1 MSTASCRSGRSP
13 PSPRSANRLPLKVG
27 LGLFTAQVPPG
38 SGRSAAQEYA
48 DILGLTQD
56 AEAAG
61 FDSVWVSEHH
71 GAADGYLPALPVL
84 QAAMAAVTS
93 RVELGQGVVLGP
105 FQHPLRFAED
115 CAVADNISGGRLI
128 VGLAPGWR
136 EEEFRAFGIPMRER
150 VGRNAE
156 LVRIC
161 RLAWTGERF
170 SFEGRYFRYE
180 QVRVTPPP
188 ARPLPI
194 LMGGFVEK
202 AAERAGRLGDGFL
215 GSRAELGWFRRLLA
229 AFERGAREAGN
240 DPEAMPIGFLQNA
253 WVSRDGEIPDYVIE
267 GAWHQLGTYAAWRVP
282 TDTPEATYQLAPVKR
297 EAVVEPMAAGNPEQV
312 VEGMRPWLEAFGKR
326 DLTIVF
332 RLHYPGMTRAQA
344 QPAVELFASEVIPQL
359 KRLA

>member
-1 MSTASCRSGRSP
+1 M
-13 PSPRSANRLPLKVG
+13 PLKVG
-27 LGLFTAQVPPG
+27 LGLFTGQVPPG
-38 SGRSAAQEYA
+38 SGRTYAEEYA
-48 DILGLTQD
+48 DILALSRD
-56 AEAAG
+56 AEDAG

-71 GAADGYLPALPVL
+71 GAADGYLPALPVM
-84 QAAMAAVTS
+84 QAAMAAVTR

-115 CAVADNISGGRLI
+115 CAVVDNIAGGRLI

-156 LVRIC
+156 LVKIC
-161 RLAWTGERF
+161 RLAWTGQRF
-170 SFEGRYFRYE
+170 SFEGKYFQYE
-180 QVRVTPPP
+180 QVAVTPPP
-188 ARPLPI
+188 AHPLPI

-215 GSRAELGWFRRLLA
+215 GSRSELGWFRRLLA
-229 AFERGAREAGN
+229 AFERGAREAGK
-240 DPEAMPIGFLQNA
+240 DPAQMPIGFLQNA
-253 WVSRDGEIPDYVIE
+253 WVSRDGALPEHVLA
-267 GAWHQLGTYAAWRVP
+267 GAWHQLGTYSAWRVP
-282 TDTPEATYQLAPVKR
+282 NDTPEAPYRLPPLDRETVVK
-297 EAVVEPMAAGNPEQV
+297 AMAAGTPDQV
-312 VEGMRPWLEAFGKR
+312 VEEMRPWLDADGKR
-326 DLTIVF
+326 DLHIVF

>member
-1 MSTASCRSGRSP
+1 
-13 PSPRSANRLPLKVG
+13 
-27 LGLFTAQVPPG
+27 VPPG
-38 SGRSAAQEYA
+38 SGRTQAQEYE
-48 DILGLTQD
+48 DILGLTRA

-71 GAADGYLPALPVL
+71 GAADGYLPSLTVL
-84 QAAMAAVTS
+84 QAAMAAVTK

-115 CAVADNISGGRLI
+115 CAVLDNISGGRLL

-136 EEEFRAFGIPMRER
+136 EEEFRSFGMPIQER

-156 LVRIC
+156 LVKIC
-161 RLAWTGERF
+161 RLAWAGGRF
-170 SFEGRYFRYE
+170 DFEGKYYRYQ
-180 QVRVTPPP
+180 QVAVTPPP
-188 ARPLPI
+188 AHPLTI

-215 GSRAELGWFRRLLA
+215 ASRNDLRYFGALVR
-229 AFERGAREAGN
+229 AFDRGAEAAGK
-240 DPEAMPIGFLQNA
+240 DPQRMPIGFLQNA
-253 WVSRDGEIPDYVIE
+253 WVSKDGEVPDHVVA
-267 GAWHQLGTYAAWRVP
+267 GGWHQYGTYATWRIP
-282 TDTPEATYQLAPVKR
+282 TDTPEAPYKLGPVDR
-297 EAVVEPMAAGNPEQV
+297 ETVVTNMAHGTPDQV
-312 VEGMRPWLEAFGKR
+312 LDKMRPWLEAHGSR
-326 DLTIVF
+326 DLHIVF

>member
-1 MSTASCRSGRSP
+1 M
-13 PSPRSANRLPLKVG
+13 
-27 LGLFTAQVPPG
+27 FTAQVHPG
-38 SGRSAAQEYA
+38 SGRTFTQEYE

-71 GAADGYLPALPVL
+71 GAADGYLPALTVL
-84 QAAMAAVTS
+84 QAAMAAVTK

-115 CAVADNISGGRLI
+115 CAVLDNISGGRLL

-136 EEEFRAFGIPMRER
+136 EEEFRSFGMPIRER
-150 VGRNAE
+150 VGRNSE
-156 LVRIC
+156 LVKIC
-161 RLAWTGERF
+161 KLAWSGRRF
-170 SFEGRYFRYE
+170 DFDGKYFKYE
-180 QVRVTPPP
+180 QVAVTPPP
-188 ARPLPI
+188 AHDLRI

-215 GSRAELGWFRRLLA
+215 ASRNDQRSFAALLE
-229 AFERGAREAGN
+229 AFERGARAAGKE
-240 DPEAMPIGFLQNA
+240 PARMPIGFLQNA
-253 WVSRDGEIPDYVIE
+253 WVSADGEIPDHVVE

-282 TDTPEATYQLAPVKR
+282 NDTPEAAYQLPPLNR
-297 EAVVEPMAAGNPEQV
+297 EAVLRAMAGGTPEQV
-312 VEGMRPWLEAFGKR
+312 VERMRPWLERYGER
-326 DLTIVF
+326 DLHIVF

-344 QPAVELFASEVIPQL
+344 QPAVQLFALEVIPQL